1 MPGFI
6 SVFIVLFFAVF
17 VSIIIL
23 MVKQTKKMNQQNNT
37 PIKQFS
43 VEGKKYLIFSKQ
55 TNSYYSHNVIY
66 ELRNSNN
73 IVIGSFNSLNDILVL
88 LNIDKFPSED
98 IFG

>member
-1 MPGFI
+1 MPGFF

-17 VSIIIL
+17 ISIIVL
-23 MVKQTKKMNQQNNT
+23 MITQTRKIHQQNKT

-43 VEGKKYLIFSKQ
+43 VEGKKYLVYSKQ
-55 TNSYYSHNVIY
+55 SNSYYHNNVVY
-66 ELRNSNN
+66 ELRDANN
-73 IVIGSFNSLNDILVL
+73 NVIGSFNSLNDILVL

>member
-1 MPGFI
+1 MPQFF
-6 SVFIVLFFAVF
+6 SVFIILFFAVF
-17 VSIIIL
+17 ISIIIL
-23 MVKQTKKMNQQNNT
+23 MITQTKKINQQNNT

-55 TNSYYSHNVIY
+55 RNSYYSNIVIY
-66 ELRNSNN
+66 ELRDSNGS
-73 IVIGSFNSLNDILVL
+73 VLGSFNSLNDILVL